1 MDGVPVFFET
11 STLDA
16 WLAEDL
22 GIFDLTSTLLE
33 IGTQPAR
40 ISWVARQPMT
50 LACTEEVA
58 RMATMRGGSVADC
71 LPSGRRVTPGTE
83 IVSVQGAAQA
93 LLDCWKVGQNLL
105 EYACGVATR
114 TRAMVDVAALVN
126 PDVGILTTRKHPPGL
141 RRVAQKAALAGG
153 AFPHRLG
160 LSETVLV
167 FPQHRALMP
176 GGWKDV
182 RQALARH
189 RRHLAEKKIVIE
201 ANSYE
206 DAREAARCGA
216 DVVQFDKVQPAQL
229 TQWCPRLRTEWPHL
243 RLLAAGG
250 IRPDNAATYAATGV
264 DALVTSSLYFG
275 PPADIGV
282 RIEGDPVQAAHAI
295 RAAGR

>member
-1 MDGVPVFFET
+1 MVP
-11 STLDA
+11 A
-16 WLAEDL
+16 
-22 GIFDLTSTLLE
+22 
-33 IGTQPAR
+33 PAD
-40 ISWVARQPMT
+40 
-50 LACTEEVA
+50 
-58 RMATMRGGSVADC
+58 RMV
-71 LPSGRRVTPGTE
+71 
-83 IVSVQGAAQA
+83 
-93 LLDCWKVGQNLL
+93 
-105 EYACGVATR
+105 
-114 TRAMVDVAALVN
+114 
-126 PDVGILTTRKHPPGL
+126 
-141 RRVAQKAALAGG
+141 
-153 AFPHRLG
+153 
-160 LSETVLV
+160 
-167 FPQHRALMP
+167 
-176 GGWKDV
+176 
-182 RQALARH
+182 
-189 RRHLAEKKIVIE
+189 VIE